1 MKITILN
8 GPNEEN
14 VTLEEYLEKLVE
26 SLSKRRIRFNTSS

>member
-14 VTLEEYLEKLVE
+14 GTLEEYLEKLVE
-26 SLSKRRIRFNTSS
+26 SLSKRRMRFNTSS